1 MSTAHEILGV
11 VFAILIT
18 AIFVSMSITLY
29 LSHRLTEHIES
40 MLPNCKL
47 ISENRKT
54 YAGLGFTGKVF
65 RFGTIS
71 LMLTFPKAYARKG
84 LIDIREV
91 NQLPNHTR
99 KSLIRLVIV
108 CLALFLALL
117 LFRALLYVADH
128 YQTL

>member
-1 MSTAHEILGV
+1 VSTAHEILGV

-40 MLPNCKL
+40 MPPNCRL

-54 YAGLGFTGKVF
+54 YTELGFTWKAL

-71 LMLTFPKAYARKG
+71 LILTFPKAYARKG
-84 LIDIREV
+84 LTDIKEA
-91 NQLPNHTR
+91 NQLPSHT
-99 KSLIRLVIV
+99 KKLLSRLVIV

-117 LFRALLYVADH
+117 LFRAFLYVADH

>member
-1 MSTAHEILGV
+1 
-11 VFAILIT
+11 ILIT

-29 LSHRLTEHIES
+29 LPHRPTEHIES
-40 MLPNCKL
+40 MRPNCKL

-54 YAGLGFTGKVF
+54 NTELGFTGKAL

-71 LMLTFPKAYARKG
+71 LMPTFPKAYARKG
-84 LIDIREV
+84 LIGIKEA
-91 NQLPNHTR
+91 NQLPSHTE
-99 KSLIRLVIV
+99 KLLSRLVIV

-117 LFRALLYVADH
+117 LFRAFLYIADH